1 MILERYVY
9 LQDLLSVTLEIPF
22 SVPPYM
28 SLLARGVATLEG
40 IALTGDPGY
49 QMVSQAYPFVV
60 RKVLRND
67 TTSLAVVLR
76 EILFGADGKLK
87 PTRLSTLLNAA
98 LGFVADSQGGFIDF
112 DAAPAAGA
120 SMQEIVAFLLS
131 KVCCVPAAQCVDHLH
146 QCMLMRQMTG
156 EQPITI

>member
-1 MILERYVY
+1 M
-9 LQDLLSVTLEIPF
+9 QDLLSVTLEIPF

-67 TTSLAVVLR
+67 TRSLAVVLR
-76 EILFGADGKLK
+76 KILFGSDGKLK

-98 LGFVADSQGGFIDF
+98 LGFVADNQGGFIDF
-112 DAAPAAGA
+112 DAIPAEGA
-120 SMQEIVAFLLS
+120 TMQEVIAFLLS
-131 KVCCVPAAQCVDHLH
+131 KVRHVNQAQADQSLYVHRFCAPQNPGL
-146 QCMLMRQMTG
+146 LM
-156 EQPITI
+156 PDV

>member
-1 MILERYVY
+1 MWQIKLL

-28 SLLARGVATLEG
+28 ALLARGVATLEG
-40 IALTGDPGY
+40 LALVGDPGY

-67 TTSLAVVLR
+67 TKSLAAVLR
-76 EILFGADGKLK
+76 EILFGSDGKLK

-98 LGFVADSQGGFIDF
+98 LGFVADNQGGFIDF
-112 DAAPAAGA
+112 DATPADGA
-120 SMQEIVAFLLS
+120 SVEECITFLLS
-131 KVCCVPAAQCVDHLH
+131 KVIARYIAF
-146 QCMLMRQMTG
+146 QCMCQQSNALLQCEYRKY
-156 EQPITI
+156 